1 MGSTSTFVL
10 ALLPLAL
17 GQRPLLPDLPDPR
30 IVIVGATGSG
40 KSSLANALLGCDPR
54 SKECLFEV
62 CSGSDSCTKKTT
74 YGFGLW
80 LGNGQNF
87 TVIDTPGFGDS
98 DNDDEV
104 LIEEMMD
111 ILANVVD
118 HTDTFLLLF
127 DGRETRFDASL
138 QNMIQMMTT
147 IFGHHWWDYL
157 VIGVSFWP
165 YDQNSIDERKC
176 VPEYPEYCHD
186 ETWFCEDRNRQ
197 LHEKFNLKKNFTC
210 VFSDS
215 WSQTPGPPG
224 FNTEDQLQQEHWN
237 DETSILWDI
246 TTSREDSFSFMTID
260 DILEENTRLTVE
272 NKRLNDIIRDNIT
285 ELTEMI
291 KINADKLDIV
301 EGNVNLNNEKIVEN
315 EGNIQINANIL
326 DNVDGKVNS
335 NSEIIAENKGNI
347 QVNANQLDSVD
358 KKVNSN
364 SEKIDQNK
372 GNIQVNANQLDSVDE
387 KVNSNSERIDQ
398 NTEDMNAL
406 TLAPIG
412 TIAAW
417 VSKPSKETSDNEKVD
432 LPNGWV
438 KCDGSSIPHPS
449 VWAGTLTPDLNGQKR
464 FLRGSNEKDMLTL
477 EAETTRLPDHKH
489 NATSSPHSHTYTETH
504 ISNTCKTA
512 SGSYWCIYSTTANT
526 GSTNVTIDV
535 SNVYEHSKF
544 SHETRP
550 TNMNVIYIMRVF

>member
-285 ELTEMI
+285 ELA
-291 KINADKLDIV
+291 K
-301 EGNVNLNNEKIVEN
+301 NVK
-315 EGNIQINANIL
+315 
-326 DNVDGKVNS
+326 S
-335 NSEIIAENKGNI
+335 NSEKIYQNKENI
-347 QVNANQLDSVD
+347 QGNATQLDSVD

-364 SEKIDQNK
+364 SE
-372 GNIQVNANQLDSVDE
+372 
-387 KVNSNSERIDQ
+387 RIDQ
-398 NTEDMNAL
+398 ITKDMNAL

-417 VSKPSKETSDNEKVD
+417 VSKPSIETSDDEKVD

-449 VWAGTLTPDLNGQKR
+449 DWAGKYTPDLNGQKR
-464 FLRGSNEKDMLTL
+464 FLRGSEDKDMLTL
-477 EAETTRLPDHKH
+477 ERESTRLPDHTHLTKEH
-489 NATSSPHSHTYTETH
+489 THSYTDTYL
-504 ISNTCKTA
+504 SGKQCDMA
-512 SGSYWCIYSTTANT
+512 SGSYWCVHDNEKTTGTTTVEVEFVFQHWAF
-526 GSTNVTIDV
+526 DA
-535 SNVYEHSKF
+535 
-544 SHETRP
+544 ETRP